1 MIDFSDENLSFYGS
15 GDELKRRFALR
26 DFDENRILQRKF
38 FADFNFA
45 ATQNDVPILSS
56 FVGSNE
62 LKFASVEELIAYAAI
77 RFNPKLTAN
86 IVDAAELEKKSERL
100 ADLHISLLA
109 YQKFIKRHGDRLTRY
124 LNAAANFLAVNENS
138 AEIEKIRK
146 RYKIAMALRN
156 FYFHVGS
163 CVKHFAENVGYLH
176 GEIDRSAKHS
186 YRQKFAARL
195 KSARREKKWTQK
207 TLAKKIGLSQNGY
220 VYYEQAEREPT
231 VALIA
236 RCVKIFGCSADW
248 LLGIDD

>member
-1 MIDFSDENLSFYGS
+1 MIDFTGENLSFCG
-15 GDELKRRFALR
+15 GDELSRRFALR

-45 ATQNDVPILSS
+45 ADEDDVTILSS

-86 IVDAAELEKKSERL
+86 IVDAAELEQKSERL

-109 YQKFIKRHGDRLTRY
+109 YQKIIERHGDRLTRY
-124 LNAAANFLAVNENS
+124 MNAVANFVVANENS
-138 AEIEKIRK
+138 AETEKIRR
-146 RYKIAMALRN
+146 RYQIATALRN
-156 FYFHVGS
+156 RFYLHVAG

-236 RCVKIFGCSADW
+236 RCVKIFGCSAGW